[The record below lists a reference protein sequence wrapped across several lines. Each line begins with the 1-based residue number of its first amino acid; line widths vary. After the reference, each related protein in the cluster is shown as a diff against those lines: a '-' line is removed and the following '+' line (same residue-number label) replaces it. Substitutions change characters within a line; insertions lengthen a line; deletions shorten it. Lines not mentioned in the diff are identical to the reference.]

1 MRTLGS
7 IGSVNFL
14 GQSFATLAVAV
25 SLALVGSGSSS
36 DVEAA
41 QYQPVQSQVR
51 TANSQQRYVS
61 RTTRRIA
68 VPVRNQRVYSAPQG
82 ATLLR
87 SRYWDPR
94 TRWMVDPR
102 THSSYSVLSNG
113 EVWFMEPSSG
123 WAYTVDRYGRVYGAD
138 PRRNSIYA
146 FSSLNN
152 WRGDLFY
159 FFDFFSPYD
168 GYYTVRDYDWFY
180 SSYYGRRTA
189 LFDYGYAYN
198 SMWNDFDDFWGSS
211 RFSRSIN
218 FRYYD
223 PRFIRYGS
231 GWNSNYYQS
240 GLPAVYIAP
249 CYSYTV
255 VNNIV
260 VVNNNYYTNNNIVN
274 TSGRGLPSAE
284 QAAVQLSQQV
294 AAPAMFAGN
303 EISSQQIADAGITA
317 PIEMVKEVSVQE
329 MVPVVANEPVFEV
342 PGLVQPTPGEPIAPV
357 NAEPIAQQP
366 GDNSAEKNPAMADP
380 VVDSSAEKNPGFSE
394 PISEQGLMK
403 PAQPVDSIQ
412 PVDPVVSDSQGQK
425 EVEPVY
431 AEPVAQEQEIQ
442 PVYQEPAYENQKEE
456 QPSYKE
462 PATLEPSYQEPTYQ
476 EQAREEPV
484 YENQME
490 ERPSYDAPV
499 EQNYEQPSYEAPQEQ
514 SYEQPSYEAPQEQ
527 SYEQPSYEAPQE
539 QSYEQPSYDEQKE
552 QSYEQPSYESQQEQ
566 SYEQPSY
573 EASQEQSYEQPSYE
587 APQEQSYEQPSYEA
601 PQEQS
606 YEQPSYE
613 APEQEKEQ
621 EQEQPRNE
629 QAKPQGM

>member
-1 MRTLGS
+1 MRTPGS
-7 IGSVNFL
+7 INSVNFL
-14 GQSFATLAVAV
+14 GQSLSTLALAV
-25 SLALVGSGSSS
+25 TLALVGVASSS
-36 DVEAA
+36 DAGAA
-41 QYQPVQSQVR
+41 QYQTAQTQVR
-51 TANSQQRYVS
+51 TNSQQRYIS
-61 RTTRRIA
+61 RTTRRVAI
-68 VPVRNQRVYSAPQG
+68 PVRDQRVYSAPRG

-113 EVWFMEPSSG
+113 EVWFLEPSSG

-180 SSYYGRRTA
+180 SSYYGRRSA

-223 PRFIRYGS
+223 PQFIRYGS
-231 GWNSNYYQS
+231 GWNSNYYRS

-274 TSGRGLPSAE
+274 TGGRGLPSAQ

-294 AAPAMFAGN
+294 AAPAVFAGN
-303 EISSQQIADAGITA
+303 EISSQQIANAGIAA
-317 PIEMVKEVSVQE
+317 PVETVKEVPVQE
-329 MVPVVANEPVFEV
+329 MVPVAAANEPIFEV
-342 PGLVQPTPGEPIAPV
+342 PGLVQPAPGEAILPVEPVAQQPAEAIAPV
-357 NAEPIAQQP
+357 EPIAQP
-366 GDNSAEKNPAMADP
+366 VAD
-380 VVDSSAEKNPGFSE
+380 STGEKNPGFSE
-394 PISEQGLMK
+394 PVSEQGRIE
-403 PAQPVDSIQ
+403 PVQPVESIQ
-412 PVDPVVSDSQGQK
+412 PVDPIVTDNEGQK
-425 EVEPVY
+425 EAQPTYGEPV
-431 AEPVAQEQEIQ
+431 VQEQEIQ
-442 PVYQEPAYENQKEE
+442 PAYQEPTYENLKEE
-456 QPSYKE
+456 QPSYQE
-462 PATLEPSYQEPTYQ
+462 PAVQEPSYEQPAYQ

-484 YENQME
+484 YESPME
-490 ERPSYDAPV
+490 EQQSYEAPV
-499 EQNYEQPSYEAPQEQ
+499 EQSYEQPSYEEQKEQSYEQPAYEAPQEQ
-514 SYEQPSYEAPQEQ
+514 SYEQPAYEAPQEQ
-527 SYEQPSYEAPQE
+527 PRE
-539 QSYEQPSYDEQKE
+539 
-552 QSYEQPSYESQQEQ
+552 ES
-566 SYEQPSY
+566 
-573 EASQEQSYEQPSYE
+573 
-587 APQEQSYEQPSYEA
+587 
-601 PQEQS
+601 
-606 YEQPSYE
+606 
-613 APEQEKEQ
+613 
-621 EQEQPRNE
+621 
-629 QAKPQGM
+629 KPQGM